1 MPKPSEEPLTK
12 VTLNLFRSDVI
23 AFKRRYGH
31 GYTEQIR
38 NLVRANVMLYK
49 KFEHDMDRLGT
60 TFLTEDMVDGED

>member
-12 VTLNLFRSDVI
+12 VTLNLFTSDVL

-38 NLVRANVMLYK
+38 LILRENVKAHSRVKEEIDLI
-49 KFEHDMDRLGT
+49 
-60 TFLTEDMVDGED
+60 TEDMVDGED

>member
-23 AFKRRYGH
+23 AFKRRYGQ

-38 NLVRANVMLYK
+38 LLLRENVK
-49 KFEHDMDRLGT
+49 EHTRHKQMIESLMAQ
-60 TFLTEDMVDGED
+60 DMVDGED